1 MYPRMAVRWE
11 VMVMGTYP
19 ASIRGGPGATVE
31 ARRESFELRAHRA
44 AQRALCRLL
53 RLARIHSC
61 YMPTSCGRVHYYDS
75 QPRSN
80 APPVLFLHGLGV
92 SGATLLPIAGMV
104 AQQRRVVVPDIMYFA
119 GLSEPSMPGL
129 DTAEHIQVLAELLG
143 GLGCSALDACGHSMG
158 GGAAIH
164 LAARYPELVRSL
176 VLINPG
182 GFSFEFTRLRDEIL
196 ALDRARAAAL
206 YGQIIHD
213 HSLLRWEPLRRIGAR
228 MLYAMFTN
236 QGVRE
241 YIGSVRDQDYV
252 DDLLRRIQ
260 CRTMLL
266 WGKDD
271 QFLPVA
277 IVWHLIAEIEHL
289 EAYWLEQCS
298 HVPILE
304 APHIVYKLL
313 ADYWGLKPASQRG
326 LWYLATRM
334 GRQASAVP
342 IVSPHLRPSP

>member
-1 MYPRMAVRWE
+1 MRK
-11 VMVMGTYP
+11 YP
-19 ASIRGGPGATVE
+19 ASTRVAPGVRVE
-31 ARRESFELRAHRA
+31 PRREPLELRAHRA

-53 RLARIHSC
+53 RVAGIHSC
-61 YMPTSCGRVHYYDS
+61 YMPTSYGRIHYYDS

-80 APPVLFLHGLGV
+80 APPVLFLHGLGD

-119 GLSEPSMPGL
+119 GLSEPSPPRL
-129 DTAEHIQVLAELLG
+129 DTGEHIQVLTELLG
-143 GLGCSALDACGHSMG
+143 GLGCSALDVCGHSLG
-158 GGAAIH
+158 GGAAIY

-182 GFSFEFTRLRDEIL
+182 GFSFEFMRLRDEIL
-196 ALDRARAAAL
+196 ALDRVRAASL

-213 HSLLRWEPLRRIGAR
+213 HSLLCWKPLRWLGAR
-228 MLYAMFTN
+228 MLYAMFSS

-252 DDLLRRIQ
+252 DDLLSLVQ

-271 QFLPVA
+271 QLLPVA
-277 IVWHLIAEIEHL
+277 IVWHLIAQIEHL

-304 APHIVYKLL
+304 APHTVYQLL
-313 ADYWGLKPASQRG
+313 ADYWGLQPASKRG
-326 LWYLATRM
+326 LRYLMTWIE
-334 GRQASAVP
+334 RQVSVIP
-342 IVSPHLRPSP
+342 IVSPHQRRTPPPP